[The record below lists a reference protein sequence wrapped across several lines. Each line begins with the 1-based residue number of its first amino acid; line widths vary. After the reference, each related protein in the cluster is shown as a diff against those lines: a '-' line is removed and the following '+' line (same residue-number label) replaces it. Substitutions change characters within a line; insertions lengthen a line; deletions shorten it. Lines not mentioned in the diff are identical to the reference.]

1 MPQLAIYRKTLGFAQ
16 ALRQLPDKRSINGLD
31 HQIEELK
38 KCEATLAES
47 NALVVLKRDITVICP
62 VFHQPT
68 IFTVEDEA
76 LNAAITHMRT
86 KIEDK
91 DWPKDVVHDLLSR
104 RLGQLKDAGNY
115 VELTNALDPVFEK
128 PLDFQKI
135 AVGSIPGSTVH
146 SRIAVYTRIYWKE
159 CMVGLLSAGR
169 ESTAV
174 VSSMAEAGLR
184 AYNDID
190 PVDHEP
196 IVCEKVQQW
205 NMCWEFL
212 KALLDSKIGI
222 ECQALR
228 AIRTTIT
235 NKLLF
240 ALSGWPCFVWLIGW
254 RE

>member
-1 MPQLAIYRKTLGFAQ
+1 MPQLAIYRKTSGLAHAMRHF
-16 ALRQLPDKRSINGLD
+16 PDKRSINGLD
-31 HQIEELK
+31 HQIEELR
-38 KCEATLAES
+38 KCDSTRAES
-47 NALVVLKRDITVICP
+47 NALAALKQDITVICP

-76 LNAAITHMRT
+76 LNAAIAHIRT

-135 AVGSIPGSTVH
+135 VVGSIPGSTVH

-159 CMVGLLSAGR
+159 CMVGLLSAGQ
-169 ESTAV
+169 ESAAM
-174 VSSMAEAGLR
+174 VSSMVEAALH
-184 AYNDID
+184 AYMDID

-205 NMCWEFL
+205 NICWEFI

-228 AIRTTIT
+228 TIPQSQT
-235 NKLLF
+235 SCCSRYLVGRVLF
-240 ALSGWPCFVWLIGW
+240 G
-254 RE
+254 